1 MSVKEEH
8 IPGLLDERARLS
20 PDVVAFRHKP
30 RADGPWRN
38 VSWKEFRERSD
49 ALAGALLARGLSPGD
64 RVALMAANDLR
75 WELVHHAVA
84 RAGGVLVAIDA
95 HDPHDRVRQILDNA
109 KPRFFFVE
117 RADLLAFLSFEEIR
131 PFAWIVSFEGETKRF
146 SPAGP
151 DPWTEDLFS
160 PTAPVELPPAD
171 GARTATLLYTS
182 GTTGDAKGVAYS
194 HRQIVQAV
202 RAIADN
208 YAALGA
214 ESRLLCWLPLSN
226 LFQRM
231 TNLAAVQRGCET
243 WIWEDPRRV
252 LEGVK
257 EVHPDVFISVPRFY
271 EKVYAGIEA
280 AIGSLSFPLRAVARL
295 AIAIGGRWAVAVR
308 EGRSPGWGLRLARG
322 LADRLILR
330 RLRRVMGDRVR
341 FLVSGSAPMPAWLL
355 EYYHALGLLV
365 LEAYGLS
372 ENVIPVA
379 MNRPE
384 LYRFGTVGLPLPPN
398 EIRLGSA
405 GEIFIKGPG
414 VFHGYHGDALVLPF
428 TPDGFFDTGDNG
440 SLDAEGFLTLTGR
453 RSALIKTSTG
463 RRIAPSKVEEAF
475 QRSVLIDQAVVFGA
489 NHKRLAALVTLDW
502 TKLPTEARPGTDG
515 VIPPPTWERIKED
528 LARCAADLPA
538 HERPGGYLILA
549 NRFSI
554 DAGELTSNLK
564 LRRGKIEDRY
574 KPWLEDLF
582 SIVDRTEGEGPIYLP
597 LTESAVREKR
607 LGALTPAPP
616 PPRGSGTRFRRLLAM
631 GLRFAWSRLADRL
644 HWGDL
649 GVAWR
654 ARRRHESLVRA
665 GNLLAKELG
674 ALKGPAVKLGQMISY
689 VAPQAPEALRRSM
702 ATLQAAATPLAGH
715 RIRDIVED
723 SLQRPIDRAFAE
735 WSATP
740 MAVGS
745 MSQIHRARLRTG
757 EEVVVK
763 VLFPDITRVIAADLH
778 VLRWILPLLGRFV
791 GITNAGDLVVE
802 LGRLFAGECDLEAE
816 AKVQEIFRAM
826 FRDDPRVLIPRVHTS
841 HSGPRLLTM
850 DFVNGVS
857 YDRFKEAASQ
867 AEKNQAGAAIF
878 ELAALSANRFGIF
891 NADPHPGNYL
901 FLDGRVCFIDFG
913 FVKRW
918 PASFIE
924 LWKQQSIA
932 GMTNNLT
939 DFEKATRALGFT
951 AKRGRV
957 NYKALMEQYQACAY
971 RPWRRDGLFRFDAAF
986 LGTMD
991 NLVVYSDRVG
1001 RLRVPPEF
1009 VAVSRLFF
1017 GQYALLCDMEAEANW
1032 HRLIVPYLKSPI
1044 EPMDHLGPQP
1054 DWDQA
1059 GRKLYGLRR
1068 E

>member
-1 MSVKEEH
+1 MSLEADH
-8 IPGLLDERARLS
+8 IPALLDERARLS
-20 PDVVAFRHKP
+20 PDGVAFRHKP
-30 RADGPWRN
+30 HPNGPWIS
-38 VSWKEFRERSD
+38 VTWKEFRDRAD
-49 ALAGALLARGLSPGD
+49 TLASTLLARGLAPGD
-64 RVALMAANDLR
+64 PVALMAANDLR
-75 WELVHHAVA
+75 WELIHHAVA
-84 RAGGVLVAIDA
+84 RAGGALVAIDP

-109 KPRFFFVE
+109 KPRFLFVQ
-117 RADLLAFLSFEEIR
+117 RVDMLSFLSFEEIR
-131 PFAWIVSFEGETKRF
+131 PFVWIVALEGETKRF
-146 SPAGP
+146 SKAGP
-151 DPWTEDLFS
+151 DPWDEIS
-160 PTAPVELPPAD
+160 APSMPSGAPPPAD
-171 GARTATLLYTS
+171 GARMATILYTS

-194 HRQIVQAV
+194 HRQIVQAA
-202 RAIADN
+202 RAITDN

-214 ESRLLCWLPLSN
+214 DSRLLCWLPLSN

-231 TNLAAVQRGCET
+231 TNLAAIHRGCET

-252 LEGVK
+252 LDGVK
-257 EVHPDVFISVPRFY
+257 EARPDVFISVPRFY

-280 AIGSLSFPLRAVARL
+280 AIGGRPFPLRAMARF
-295 AIAIGGRWAVAVR
+295 AIAIGGRWAATTR
-308 EGRSPGWGLRLARG
+308 EGRTPGILLKAARA
-322 LADRLILR
+322 LADRWVLR
-330 RLRRVMGDRVR
+330 RLRGVMGDRVR
-341 FLVSGSAPMPAWLL
+341 FLVSGSAPMPPWLL

-384 LYRFGTVGLPLPPN
+384 RYRFGTVGLPLAQN
-398 EIRLGSA
+398 DLRLGPA
-405 GEIFIKGPG
+405 GEIFIRGPG
-414 VFHGYHGDALVLPF
+414 VFAGYHGDPPDAGAR
-428 TPDGFFDTGDNG
+428 PDGFFDTGDNG
-440 SLDAEGFLTLTGR
+440 ALDAEGFLTLTGR

-475 QRSVLIDQAVVFGA
+475 QRSVLVDQAVVVGA

-502 TKLPTEARPGTDG
+502 TKLPPADRPGTDG
-515 VIPPPTWERIKED
+515 VIPPAAWDRLKGD
-528 LARCAADLPA
+528 LARCAAALPT
-538 HERPGGYLILA
+538 HERPGGYLVLA

-564 LRRGKIEDRY
+564 LRRGRIEERY
-574 KPWLEDLF
+574 RPWLDDLF
-582 SIVDRTEGEGPIYLP
+582 SIVDRAEGEAPIFVP

-607 LGALTPAPP
+607 LGAVAPAAPP
-616 PPRGSGTRFRRLLAM
+616 PQSSGARFRRLLIA
-631 GLRFAWSRLADRL
+631 GLRFAWSRLLDRW

-649 GVAWR
+649 GLAWR

-715 RIRDIVED
+715 RIRDIVEE
-723 SLQRPIDRAFAE
+723 SLKRPIDRAFAE

-778 VLRWILPLLGRFV
+778 VLRWILPLMGRFV

-826 FRDDPRVLIPRVHTS
+826 FRDDPRVLIPRVHAD

-857 YDRFKEAASQ
+857 YERFKAAASQ
-867 AEKNQAGAAIF
+867 KEKNLAGAAIF
-878 ELAALSANRFGIF
+878 ELAALSSNRYGIF

-901 FLDGRVCFIDFG
+901 FMDGKVCFIDFG

-918 PASFIE
+918 PSSFIE

-932 GMTNNLT
+932 GMNNNVA

-971 RPWRRDGLFRFDAAF
+971 KPWRRDEPFRFDAEF

-1017 GQYALLCDMEAEANW
+1017 GQYALLCDLEAEANW
-1032 HRLIVPYLKSPI
+1032 NRLLMPHLHGPI
-1044 EPMDHLGPQP
+1044 EPLDRFGPQP

>member
-1 MSVKEEH
+1 MSLEADH
-8 IPGLLDERARLS
+8 LSGLLAERARAT
-20 PDVVAFRHKP
+20 PEAVAFQFRTRP
-30 RADGPWRN
+30 EGRWAA
-38 VSWKEFRERSD
+38 VSWKEFQTRAE
-49 ALAGALLARGLSPGD
+49 ALAKTLVDRGLTPGD

-75 WELVHHAVA
+75 WELAHHAVA
-84 RAGGVLVAIDA
+84 RAGGVLVAIDP

-109 KPRFFFVE
+109 KPRFFFVQ
-117 RADLLAFLSFEEIR
+117 DIGHLAFLSFEEIR
-131 PFAWIVSFEGETKRF
+131 PLAWIVTFEGEPKKF
-146 SPAGP
+146 SKAGP
-151 DPWTEDLFS
+151 FTWEEA
-160 PTAPVELPPAD
+160 TAAPPNEIDLPPAD
-171 GARTATLLYTS
+171 PDRMATLLYTS

-194 HRQIVQAV
+194 HRQIVQAA

-208 YAALGA
+208 YAALDA
-214 ESRLLCWLPLSN
+214 RSRLLCWLPLSN

-231 TNLAAVQRGCET
+231 TNLAAVHRGCVT
-243 WIWEDPRRV
+243 WVWDDPRRV

-280 AIGSLSFPLRAVARL
+280 AIGARSGALRAFVRF
-295 AIAIGGRWAVAVR
+295 AIAVGGRWATAQR
-308 EGRSPGWGLRLARG
+308 EGRKPGVWLRGAR
-322 LADRLILR
+322 AVVDRWVLR
-330 RLRRVMGDRVR
+330 RLRAIMGERVR
-341 FLVSGSAPMPAWLL
+341 YLVSGSAPMPPWLL

-372 ENVIPVA
+372 ENVMPVA

-384 LYRFGTVGLPLPPN
+384 VYRFGSVGLPLPEN
-398 EIRLGSA
+398 TLRLGPA

-414 VFHGYHGDALVLPF
+414 VFGGYHGDPAGTAF

-440 SLDAEGFLTLTGR
+440 VLDADGFLTLTGR

-475 QRSVLIDQAVVFGA
+475 RRSVLVDQAVVYGA

-502 TKLPTEARPGTDG
+502 TK
-515 VIPPPTWERIKED
+515 IPPEERPAADGAIPPAAWEKVKTD
-528 LARCAADLPA
+528 LARCAGELPP

-564 LRRGKIEDRY
+564 IRRGKIEDRY
-574 KPWLEDLF
+574 HPWLEDLY
-582 SIVDRTEGEGPIYLP
+582 SIVDRAEGEAPIFVP
-597 LTESAVREKR
+597 LTESALREKR
-607 LGALTPAPP
+607 LGAIAPAAPP
-616 PPRGSGTRFRRLLAM
+616 PLSPRARFRRLLGV
-631 GLRFAWSRLADRL
+631 GLRFGWAQLLSHW

-649 GVAWR
+649 GSAWR
-654 ARRRHESLVRA
+654 ERRRHESLLRA

-702 ATLQAAATPLAGH
+702 ATLQSAVTPLAGH

-723 SLQRPIDRAFAE
+723 SLKKPIDRAYAE
-735 WSATP
+735 WSSTP

-778 VLRWILPLLGRFV
+778 VLRWVLPLLGRFV
-791 GITNAGDLVVE
+791 GITNASELVVE

-816 AKVQEIFRAM
+816 AKVQELFRAIFRN
-826 FRDDPRVLIPRVHTS
+826 DPRVLIPRVHAE

-857 YDRFKEAASQ
+857 YQRFKEAATQ
-867 AEKNQAGAAIF
+867 EEKNQAAATLF
-878 ELAALSANRFGIF
+878 EVSALTSHRYGLF

-901 FLDGRVCFIDFG
+901 FMDGRVCFIDFG

-918 PASFIE
+918 KSSFIE

-932 GMTNNLT
+932 GMNDNAP
-939 DFEKATRALGFT
+939 DFERATRALGFT
-951 AKRGRV
+951 AKRGKV

-971 RPWRRDGLFRFDAAF
+971 KPWRHDRPFRFDAAF

-991 NLVVYSDRVG
+991 NLVVYGDRVG
-1001 RLRVPPEF
+1001 RVRVPPEF

-1017 GQYALLCDMEAEANW
+1017 GQYALLCDLEAETNY
-1032 HRLIVPYLKSPI
+1032 HRLLMPHLHNPI
-1044 EPMDHLGPQP
+1044 EPLDPFGPQP
-1054 DWDQA
+1054 DWEQA

>member
-1 MSVKEEH
+1 MNLEAEH
-8 IPGLLDERARLS
+8 IPGLLESRAGAT
-20 PDVVAFRHKP
+20 PDAAAFRHKP
-30 RADGPWRN
+30 GPDAPWTPLTWN
-38 VSWKEFRERSD
+38 EFRERVN
-49 ALAGALLARGLSPGD
+49 ALAAAMVARGLAPGD
-64 RVALMAANDLR
+64 RVALAAANDVR
-75 WELVHHAVA
+75 WEITHHAVA
-84 RAGGVLVAIDA
+84 RAGGVLVAFDP
-95 HDPHDRVRQILDNA
+95 HDPHDRVRQILGNA
-109 KPRFFFVE
+109 RPRFLFAQRME
-117 RADLLAFLSFEEIR
+117 WLSFLSFEEIR
-131 PFAWIVSFEGETKRF
+131 PFEWIVAFEGEPKKF
-146 SPAGP
+146 SKAGP
-151 DPWTEDLFS
+151 YAWGEATVAPSDPGTC
-160 PTAPVELPPAD
+160 PPID
-171 GARTATLLYTS
+171 PDQPATLIYTS
-182 GTTGDAKGVAYS
+182 GTTGDAKGVAYT
-194 HRQIVQAV
+194 HRQIVQAS

-208 YAALGA
+208 YAAI
-214 ESRLLCWLPLSN
+214 EPTSRLLCWLPLSN

-231 TNLAAVQRGCET
+231 TNLAALHRGCET
-243 WIWEDPRRV
+243 WMWEDPRRV
-252 LEGVK
+252 MDALR
-257 EVHPDVFISVPRFY
+257 EVHPDLFISVPRFY

-280 AIGSLSFPLRAVARL
+280 AIAARSWPTRAAARL
-295 AIAIGGRWAVAVR
+295 AIGIGGRWAVARR
-308 EGRSPGWGLRLARG
+308 EGRTAGWPLRIARAV
-322 LADRLILR
+322 ADRWVLR
-330 RLRRVMGDRVR
+330 RLRGVMGDRVR
-341 FLVSGSAPMPAWLL
+341 FLVSGSAPMPPWLL

-384 LYRFGTVGLPLPPN
+384 VYRFGTVGHPLPQN
-398 EIRLGSA
+398 HLRLGPA

-414 VFHGYHGDALVLPF
+414 VFHGYHGESAGASF
-428 TPDGFFDTGDNG
+428 AADGYFDTGDNG
-440 SLDAEGFLTLTGR
+440 VLDEDGFLSLTGR

-463 RRIAPSKVEEAF
+463 RRIAPVRVEEAF
-475 QRSVLIDQAVVFGA
+475 QRAVIVDQTVVYGS

-502 TKLPTEARPGTDG
+502 SKLPPDARPGTDG
-515 VIPPPTWERIKED
+515 AIPPATWEKIKGD
-528 LARCAADLPA
+528 LAACAGALPS

-554 DAGELTSNLK
+554 DAGEMTSNLK
-564 LRRGKIEDRY
+564 LRRGKVEERY

-582 SIVDRTEGEGPIYLP
+582 SIIDRADGEAPIFVP
-597 LTESAVREKR
+597 LTESALREKR
-607 LGALTPAPP
+607 LGAVAPAPP
-616 PPRGSGTRFRRLLAM
+616 PPLDSGARFRRLFNV
-631 GLRFAWSRLADRL
+631 GIRFAWSRLLDHW

-649 GVAWR
+649 GAAWR
-654 ARRRHESLVRA
+654 ERRRHESLLRA
-665 GNLLAKELG
+665 GQLLAKELG

-689 VAPQAPEALRRSM
+689 VAPQAPESLRRSL

-723 SLQRPIDRAFAE
+723 SLKKPIDRAFAE
-735 WSATP
+735 WSPTP

-778 VLRWILPLLGRFV
+778 VLRWVLPLLGRFV

-816 AKVQEIFRAM
+816 AKVQEIFRAI
-826 FRDDPRVLIPRVHTS
+826 FRTDPRVLIPRVHADF
-841 HSGPRLLTM
+841 SGPRILTM

-857 YDRFKEAASQ
+857 YQRFKEAATQ
-867 AEKNQAGAAIF
+867 EEKNRAGATLF
-878 ELAALSANRFGIF
+878 EFSALTANRYGLF

-918 PASFIE
+918 QPSFIA

-932 GMTNNLT
+932 GMTDNAV
-939 DFEKATRALGFT
+939 DFEKSTRALGFT
-951 AKRGRV
+951 SKRGRI
-957 NYKALMEQYQACAY
+957 NYKALMDQYQACAY
-971 RPWRRDGLFRFDAAF
+971 KPWRRDQPFRFDAAF

-991 NLVVYSDRVG
+991 NLVIYSDRVG
-1001 RLRVPPEF
+1001 RLRVPAEF

-1017 GQYALLCDMEAEANW
+1017 GQYAILCDLEAEANW
-1032 HRLIVPYLKSPI
+1032 YRLLMPYLKGPI
-1044 EPMDHLGPQP
+1044 EPLDPFGPQP
-1054 DWDQA
+1054 DWEQA